1 MGFPPVQSRPNCAT
15 RYAEIAWTSSGADMP
30 QRSYM
35 LATTV
40 SQSRFCRL
48 TTVTRSRLWQTAQRV
63 STSSLPGPLGSAAA
77 VAAGAP
83 GPKLLNDGVGLARRQ
98 LRAAQHHVVDVLL
111 PADRPVAAR
120 HDDVQGVALRAGG
133 RDQVAAL
140 SRRQRAR
147 GLGAKRRGGAENER
161 KHADEHKTPHGHTL

>member
-1 MGFPPVQSRPNCAT
+1 MGFSPVQSRPNCAT
-15 RYAEIAWTSSGADMP
+15 RYAEIAWISSGADMP

-83 GPKLLNDGVGLARRQ
+83 GPKLVMRYWMTVSASRGVNCAPRST
-98 LRAAQHHVVDVLL
+98 VDVL
-111 PADRPVAAR
+111 
-120 HDDVQGVALRAGG
+120 
-133 RDQVAAL
+133 
-140 SRRQRAR
+140 
-147 GLGAKRRGGAENER
+147 LGAKRRGGAENER
-161 KHADEHKTPHGHTL
+161 KHADEHETPHGHTLR

>member
-30 QRSYM
+30 QRSYI

-83 GPKLLNDGVGLARRQ
+83 GPKLVMRYCDGVGLARPQ

-111 PADRPVAAR
+111 PADRPVASR
-120 HDDVQGVALRAGG
+120 HDDVQGVALRACG
-133 RDQVAAL
+133 RDQIAPL
-140 SRRQRAR
+140 SRRQGAR
-147 GLGAKRRGGAENER
+147 GLGMKRRGGAENER
-161 KHADEHKTPHGHTL
+161 N